1 MARSVITV
9 SRTLGAEG
17 EDLAGKLAADLG
29 YRYVDAEVIQRAAQQ
44 AGVSEAEVAAAEQ
57 RQGML
62 DRILNRLAAGAI
74 VAGPPVEPLEF
85 VPNVTEHYQRLIL
98 DVVRETAAAG
108 NVVLVAHGA
117 SVALGARPGVVRV
130 LVTAPA
136 DVRAARVA
144 SAQGVALRE
153 AEKRV
158 AESDA
163 ARAQFF
169 KRFFQLDHE
178 LPTHYDLV
186 VNTESLAIEVAAQAV
201 IAIARGR
208 ELAAV

>member
-17 EDLAGKLAADLG
+17 EDLAGKLAEELG
-29 YRYVDAEVIQRAAQQ
+29 YRYVDTEVIQRAAEQ
-44 AGVSEAEVAAAEQ
+44 AGVSETEMAAIEK
-57 RQGML
+57 RQGLL

-85 VPNVTEHYQRLIL
+85 VPNITEHYQKLIV
-98 DVVRETAAAG
+98 DVVREMAAAG

-130 LVTAPA
+130 LVTAPP
-136 DVRAARVA
+136 DVRASRVA
-144 SAQGVALRE
+144 AAEGLPLKES
-153 AEKRV
+153 EKRV
-158 AESDA
+158 AESDS

-169 KRFFQLDHE
+169 KRFFQLDQE
-178 LPTHYDLV
+178 SPTHYDII
-186 VNTESLAIEVAAQAV
+186 VNTESLGIDVAAQAV

>member
-17 EDLAGKLAADLG
+17 EDLAGKLAQELG
-29 YRYVDAEVIQRAAQQ
+29 YRYVDAEIIQRAAEQT
-44 AGVSEAEVAAAEQ
+44 GVSEAEMAAVEK
-57 RQGML
+57 RQGL
-62 DRILNRLAAGAI
+62 VERILNRLAAGAI
-74 VAGPPVEPLEF
+74 MAGPVIEPMEF
-85 VPNVTEHYQRLIL
+85 APNLTENYQHVIIE
-98 DVVRETAAAG
+98 VVRETAAGG

-130 LVTAPA
+130 LVTAPVE
-136 DVRAARVA
+136 VRAARVA
-144 SAQGVALRE
+144 AAEGIEQRE

-158 AESDA
+158 HDSDA
-163 ARAQFF
+163 ARSQYFQ
-169 KRFFQLDHE
+169 RFFQVDRE

-186 VNTESLAIEVAAQAV
+186 VNTESLGIDVAAQAV
-201 IAIARGR
+201 LAIARGR

>member
-17 EDLAGKLAADLG
+17 EELAGKLAEELG
-29 YRYVDAEVIQRAAQQ
+29 YRYVDTEVIRRAAEH
-44 AGVSEAEVAAAEQ
+44 AGVSETEIAAVEQ
-57 RQGML
+57 HQRLL

-85 VPNVTEHYQRLIL
+85 VASLTEHYQKLIIE
-98 DVVRETAAAG
+98 VVRETAAAG

-136 DVRAARVA
+136 DLRAARVA
-144 SAQGVALRE
+144 AAEDIQLRE

-169 KRFFQLDHE
+169 KRFFKLDQE

-186 VNTESLAIEVAAQAV
+186 INTESLGIEVAAQAIV
-201 IAIARGR
+201 AIARGR